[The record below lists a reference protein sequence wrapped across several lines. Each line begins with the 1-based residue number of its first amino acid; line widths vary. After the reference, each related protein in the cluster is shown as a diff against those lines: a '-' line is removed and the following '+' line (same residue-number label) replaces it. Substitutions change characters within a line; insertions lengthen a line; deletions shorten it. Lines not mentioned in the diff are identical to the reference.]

1 MLVRFG
7 LENWMSFRDPVEFSM
22 VASQEQQHGS
32 RVFRSSKYRMRVL
45 PVAAIYGGNAS
56 GKSNFFHALKFAKEF
71 IVRGTQPESLIPVD
85 PFRLDSTQAKE
96 VPTSFKF
103 ELLLEDMVYEY
114 SFSVT
119 SKRVQSERLVQ
130 IYSTSEKV
138 LFSREGDHIDWL
150 PALARD
156 DLMKFSFRG
165 TRDNQLFLTNSV
177 SQKVDR
183 FKPIYDWF
191 RNSLVLISPDMR
203 FGSTE
208 EFFNEDSAIYQSMD
222 QLLARLDTGIV
233 NLRGTKVS
241 FDDIQLP
248 AGLKKDI
255 RERIGEKTSM
265 SLRDFSTDDRILL
278 SLEDGEII
286 AKRLTATHRGRN
298 GFEIQFEMGQESDGS
313 LRVIDLLPA
322 FLDLADPSTKK
333 TYVIDELDR
342 SLHSLLVRQLL
353 ELFLDAC
360 SPDSRSQL
368 LFTTHDLLTMDQDLL
383 RRDEMWVVERNAFGE
398 SSIIAFSEYKEIRSD
413 KDLRKS
419 YLQGRLGGIP
429 HLTANVSMIRS
440 GPGPSEGE

>member
-1 MLVRFG
+1 MLIRFE

-32 RVFRSSKYRMRVL
+32 RVFKSSKYRMRVL

-56 GKSNFFHALKFAKEF
+56 GKSNFFHALNFAKEF
-71 IVRGTQPESLIPVD
+71 IVRGTQPDNLIPVD
-85 PFRLDSTQAKE
+85 PFRLDS
-96 VPTSFKF
+96 VHSRDIPTSFKF

-119 SKRVQSERLVQ
+119 SKRVHSERLVQ
-130 IYSTSEKV
+130 VYSTSEKV
-138 LFSREGDHIDWL
+138 LFSREGDHIKWM
-150 PALARD
+150 PSLAKD

-165 TRDNQLFLTNSV
+165 TRENQLFLTNSV
-177 SQKVDR
+177 SQKVEN

-191 RNSLVLISPDMR
+191 RNSLVLISPNMR
-203 FGSTE
+203 FGAGE
-208 EFFNEDSAIYQSMD
+208 EFFNEDSPIYQSID
-222 QLLARLDTGIV
+222 QLLAGFDTGIV
-233 NLRGTKVS
+233 NLRGKKIS
-241 FDDIQLP
+241 FDDLQLP
-248 AGLKKDI
+248 AALKKDI
-255 RERIGEKTSM
+255 RERIGEKAAFH
-265 SLRDFSTDDRILL
+265 LRDFSTGDRILL
-278 SLEDGEII
+278 SLVDGEIV

-298 GFEIQFEMGQESDGS
+298 GFETQFELGQESDGS

-322 FLDLADPSTKK
+322 FLDLADPKTQK

-353 ELFLDAC
+353 ELYLDAC
-360 SPDSRSQL
+360 SPETRSQL

-398 SSIIAFSEYKEIRSD
+398 SSMIAFSEYKEIRSD

-429 HLTANVSMIRS
+429 HLTANTHMVKS
-440 GPGPSEGE
+440 GWDTSEEE

>member
-1 MLVRFG
+1 MLVSFG

-32 RVFRSSKYRMRVL
+32 RVFKSSKYRMRVL
-45 PVAAIYGGNAS
+45 PVAAIFGGNAS
-56 GKSNFFHALKFAKEF
+56 GKSNFFNALNFAKEF

-85 PFRLDSTQAKE
+85 PFRLGSAHVQE
-96 VPTSFKF
+96 VPTRFKF
-103 ELLLEDMVYEY
+103 ELLLENMVYEY

-130 IYSTSEKV
+130 IYSTSEKI

-150 PALARD
+150 PALAKD

-191 RNSLVLISPDMR
+191 RNNLVLISPDMR
-203 FGSTE
+203 FGSIE
-208 EFFNEDSAIYQSMD
+208 EFFNEDSVIYQSMD
-222 QLLARLDTGIV
+222 QFLARLDTGIV
-233 NLRGTKVS
+233 NLRGTKIS

-248 AGLKKDI
+248 AALKKDI
-255 RERIGEKTSM
+255 RERIGEKKSM

-278 SLEDGEII
+278 SLVDGEIV

-298 GFEIQFEMGQESDGS
+298 GFETQFEMSQESDGS

-322 FLDLADPSTKK
+322 FLDLADPNTTKI
-333 TYVIDELDR
+333 YVIDELDR

-353 ELFLDAC
+353 ELFLAAC

-429 HLTANVSMIRS
+429 HLTANLQMIRS
-440 GPGPSEGE
+440 GPDSSEEE

>member
-1 MLVRFG
+1 MLIRFG

-32 RVFRSSKYRMRVL
+32 RVFKSSKYRMRVL

-56 GKSNFFHALKFAKEF
+56 GKSNFFQALKFAKEF
-71 IVRGTQPESLIPVD
+71 IVRGTQPENLIPVD
-85 PFRLDSTQAKE
+85 PFRLVSDHSKE
-96 VPTSFKF
+96 IPTSFKF

-119 SKRVQSERLVQ
+119 SRKVHFEKLVQ
-130 IYSTSEKV
+130 VYSTSEKV
-138 LFSREGDHIDWL
+138 LFSRAGDHIDWM
-150 PALARD
+150 PALAKD

-165 TRDNQLFLTNSV
+165 TRENQLFLTNSV
-177 SQKVDR
+177 SQKVEH

-191 RNSLVLISPDMR
+191 RNSLVLISPSMR
-203 FGSTE
+203 FGASE
-208 EFFNEDSAIYQSMD
+208 EFFNEDGPIFQSMD
-222 QLLARLDTGIV
+222 RLLAGFDTGIV
-233 NLRGTKVS
+233 SLRGKKIS
-241 FDDIQLP
+241 FDDLQLP
-248 AGLKKDI
+248 ASLKNDI
-255 RERIGEKTSM
+255 RERIGEKTSIH
-265 SLRDFSTDDRILL
+265 LRDFSTGDRILL
-278 SLEDGEII
+278 SLADGEII

-298 GFEIQFEMGQESDGS
+298 GFETQFEMGQESDGT

-322 FLDLADPSTKK
+322 FLDLADPATGK

-353 ELFLDAC
+353 ELFLEAC
-360 SPDSRSQL
+360 STDTRSQL

-398 SSIIAFSEYKEIRSD
+398 SSMIAFSEYKEIRSD

-429 HLTANVSMIRS
+429 HLTANTQMVKS
-440 GPGPSEGE
+440 GWGSGEEE